1 MVPVEEVAATV
12 AERASAVA
20 DGVVEQEPTTVAERA
35 SVEVD
40 GGDGIAAQAW
50 AMV

>member
-12 AERASAVA
+12 VERVSAVV
-20 DGVVEQEPTTVAERA
+20 DGVVEQEATTVAERA

-40 GGDGIAAQAW
+40 GVDGIAAQAW